1 VEDFIS
7 TYRFGGVIE
16 SGHSGRD
23 SWSLL
28 ISVAKTLRLLPE
40 SYSYTQPREDSY
52 FDLWYFS
59 RFLTVAFFCLDLRFG
74 KTCLVI
80 ATSHSS
86 LSLSVTS
93 NEDTPGHRRL
103 RFLFE

>member
-1 VEDFIS
+1 VEGFIS

-28 ISVAKTLRLLPE
+28 TSVAKTLRLLPE

-52 FDLWYFS
+52 FHLCYFS

-80 ATSHSS
+80 ATSHRYFPKLPKFIGS
-86 LSLSVTS
+86 
-93 NEDTPGHRRL
+93 PQ
-103 RFLFE
+103 